1 MPPRTKLRTLLG
13 GVAAACLLA
22 APLLAACA
30 TPLEYGPIG
39 RKQNGAYGYKDRKLT
54 EATWSILVVT
64 PDAALSHDYWDHR
77 ARELCGHEGY
87 KKNIFRAIR
96 PTVAYESYGGRPGDF
111 HLEGYLDCAP
121 APAPAP
127 PAAPPA
133 PAAPAL

>member
-1 MPPRTKLRTLLG
+1 MGARTILG
-13 GVAAACLLA
+13 GVAAACLLV
-22 APLLAACA
+22 ACV

-39 RKQNGAYGYKDRKLT
+39 RKQNSGYGYKDRNLT
-54 EATWSILVVT
+54 ETTWSILVVT

-87 KKNIFRAIR
+87 RKNIFRAIR

-121 APAPAP
+121 APAP
-127 PAAPPA
+127 PAAPPT
-133 PAAPAL
+133 PAAPVP